1 MLAAADERAAT
12 IEATITDR
20 LAEARLEF
28 EATANE
34 RLRAIEQER
43 VRDRDAR
50 LAAEEY
56 AAAAEA
62 RAVCAEERITAANKR
77 SVAARTHS
85 RMNSDARLKAEAR
98 VRELEEKLKDR
109 ADRARGDDTE

>member
-1 MLAAADERAAT
+1 MS
-12 IEATITDR
+12 
-20 LAEARLEF
+20 
-28 EATANE
+28 
-34 RLRAIEQER
+34 
-43 VRDRDAR
+43 
-50 LAAEEY
+50 
-56 AAAAEA
+56 AEA